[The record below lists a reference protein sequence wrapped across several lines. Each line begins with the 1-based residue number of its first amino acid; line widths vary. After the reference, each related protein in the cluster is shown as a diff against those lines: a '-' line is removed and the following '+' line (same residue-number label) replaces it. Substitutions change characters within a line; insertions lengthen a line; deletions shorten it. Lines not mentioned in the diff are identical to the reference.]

1 MDFEIA
7 RFNMIEQQIR
17 PWNVLNQ
24 KVLDL
29 LEVIKR
35 ENFVSEGLE
44 KLAFTD
50 CDLPIRIGGQDT
62 GETMFSP
69 KMEARVLQ
77 ELELS
82 SHEKVLEIGTG
93 TGYMAALM
101 AQQAAHVTTVEI
113 NPGIAA
119 LARANLKKNS
129 ITRVKVVDGCGFE
142 LAPSLGQFDAIVLSG
157 STAVMPTRLLE
168 ALNPL
173 GRLMA
178 VVGQAPAMQLVLA
191 RKSRDGQLITTPLFE
206 TMTKTL
212 LNSPKANEF
221 VF

>member
-1 MDFEIA
+1 MDFEKA

-24 KVLDL
+24 DVLDL
-29 LEVIKR
+29 LEVVKR
-35 ENFVSEGLE
+35 ENFMCTGLE

-50 CDLPIRIGGQDT
+50 CDLPIRVNGKDT

-69 KMEARVLQ
+69 KMEARILQ
-77 ELELS
+77 ELELGNQD
-82 SHEKVLEIGTG
+82 KVLEIGTG

-101 AQQAAHVTTVEI
+101 VQQCAHVTTVEQ
-113 NPGIAA
+113 NGAIAE
-119 LARANLKKNS
+119 LARSNLKKNG
-129 ITRVKVVDGCGFE
+129 ITRVKVLEGCGFD
-142 LAPSLGQFDAIVLSG
+142 LAASLGQFDAIVLSG
-157 STAVMPTRLLE
+157 ATSIMPTALLG

-178 VVGQAPAMQLVLA
+178 VVGKAPAMQLVLA

-206 TMTKTL
+206 TMTKL
-212 LNSPKANEF
+212 LVNSPKASEF